1 MIPSEQE
8 QVTEPTSQEA
18 NKDIAYVMADDVKA
32 ALDRSLEEAKKT
44 QDEKE
49 AAELKELMEER
60 MNSYQRA
67 MAQTFDEI
75 IRGPKNE

>member
-1 MIPSEQE
+1 MPSEQV
-8 QVTEPTSQEA
+8 QVTEPTSREV
-18 NKDIAYVMADDVKA
+18 NKDLAYVMADDVKA

-49 AAELKELMEER
+49 AAELQELMDAR
-60 MNSYQRA
+60 MKSYQRA